1 MEKQQLAVRGWD
13 GVKWNQPRFYSYKKP
28 EANSHDQNPD
38 PRWSAS
44 YRCYPLWHY
53 SLFSQETAVTP
64 ESHEP
69 TSFNC
74 MPSEGGWATFAQRG
88 TAISTVPMIAWNTT
102 EFGNDYTPDERCR
115 IVSQRFTIAV
125 ADNGGKLSHLDL
137 TTGMLN
143 NYAVVCFV
151 LNRSSTC
158 NDSNLL
164 FTLKQENAQNPRLV
178 LAKLTNFGRGKAGSD
193 VTVYEKEPP
202 QFISLEKLVNDTLPP
217 DTGTSW

>member
-1 MEKQQLAVRGWD
+1 
-13 GVKWNQPRFYSYKKP
+13 
-28 EANSHDQNPD
+28 
-38 PRWSAS
+38 
-44 YRCYPLWHY
+44 
-53 SLFSQETAVTP
+53 
-64 ESHEP
+64 
-69 TSFNC
+69 
-74 MPSEGGWATFAQRG
+74 
-88 TAISTVPMIAWNTT
+88 MIAWNTT

-115 IVSQRFTIAV
+115 IVSQRFTIAM

-137 TTGMLN
+137 TTGTLN

-178 LAKLTNFGRGKAGSD
+178 LAKLTNFGRGQAGSY

-202 QFISLEKLVNDTLPP
+202 QFISLEKLVNDTLPT
-217 DTGTSW
+217 DTDTSW